1 MFSDY
6 AAQSL
11 GSSPVPFGMFVFF
24 AVFAIILIVS
34 TWMSHSGRR
43 RIKRGARVEIDERTG
58 RRI

>member
-6 AAQSL
+6 AAQWL

-34 TWMSHSGRR
+34 TWMNRSGQRR
-43 RIKRGARVEIDERTG
+43 SKRGARTDRDEYTG